1 MAALFETGG
10 EDAHA
15 FVGAPFEQPAPKG
28 ERSDFGTRIA
38 AHWPVVARELKRLYP
53 QVGQRDDL
61 LARLDRLVRAAH
73 KARPAHLKAR
83 DIRLAATPDWFQ
95 RPNQIGYSLY
105 VDRFGGTLSGL
116 IETIPHLTALG
127 VTYLHL
133 LPIFLPQSG
142 ESDGGFAVADHRRVD
157 PRLGTNADLAR
168 LARALDE
175 AGITLCLDVV
185 CNHTA
190 RDHAWAQA
198 ALTGDEA
205 AQARYH
211 IIRDERRV
219 AEIEATL
226 DEVFPDDAPKNFT
239 YEPALSGW
247 VWTTFYPYQWDLNY
261 ANPDVFVELVD
272 VVLTLANLGAG
283 ALRLDAVAYIWKDIG
298 TICRGRPEA
307 HAVLAALRA
316 IVDIVAPGTLLK
328 AEAIE
333 TGNAAAAYFGDGHE
347 CQLAYNNALMGLIW
361 ATLAGKSA
369 APWRHAI
376 EEVAATPEGSS
387 WLLYLRCHDDIGW
400 DVLSPFIDG
409 TPLVRRSVID
419 RIADQFE
426 GKSPAAFGKG
436 IPFQANATHRR
447 ATNGTLAALVG
458 LPTDEPGEEDL
469 AILRIILL
477 YATLF
482 AFPGLPVI
490 WMGDELGT
498 TNAPLTGEGDGRA
511 AQRPLLNAADFLDQ
525 SRLKPLS
532 RLVLG
537 IVRHLTSLRAACPA
551 FHAASPIVVPGGEG
565 LPDAVLAIRRG
576 LDDSAVLML
585 GNFSPAPVTV
595 DWRWL
600 SAQTP
605 HFALVDLIG
614 GQTIGCEADLVLE
627 PYQALW
633 LAPPAASR

>member
-1 MAALFETGG
+1 MVALFETRDEYARSVDDSPLDQRAQG
-10 EDAHA
+10 
-15 FVGAPFEQPAPKG
+15 G
-28 ERSDFGTRIA
+28 ERSELDRRIA
-38 AHWPVVARELKRLYP
+38 AQWPSITRELERLYIQP
-53 QVGQRDDL
+53 HELDDL
-61 LARLDRLVRAAH
+61 LLRLDRLVRAFH

-83 DIRLAATPDWFQ
+83 DARLAAAPDWFQ
-95 RPNQIGYSLY
+95 QPRQIGYSLY
-105 VDRFGGTLSGL
+105 VDRFAGTLSGL
-116 IETIPHLTALG
+116 IETIPHLQQLG

-142 ESDGGFAVADHRRVD
+142 DNDGGFAVADHRRVD
-157 PRLGTNADLAR
+157 PRLGTNDDLGR

-198 ALTGDEA
+198 ARAGDPASE
-205 AQARYH
+205 ARYH

-219 AEIEATL
+219 AEIEAAL
-226 DEVFPDDAPKNFT
+226 DEVFPEDAPKNFT
-239 YEPALSGW
+239 FEPALGGW

-283 ALRLDAVAYIWKDIG
+283 AMRLDAVAYIWKDIG
-298 TICRGRPEA
+298 TLCRGRPEA
-307 HAVLAALRA
+307 HAILAALRGL
-316 IVDIVAPGTLLK
+316 VDIVAPGTLLK

-333 TGNAAAAYFGDGHE
+333 TGNAAAAYFGGGRACH
-347 CQLAYNNALMGLIW
+347 LAYNNALMGLIW
-361 ATLAGKSA
+361 ATLAGASA
-369 APWRHAI
+369 APWRRAMT
-376 EEVAATPEGSS
+376 EAAATPDGAS

-400 DVLSPFIDG
+400 EVLSPFIDA

-419 RIADQFE
+419 RIADTFE
-426 GKSPAAFGKG
+426 GRSPQAFGKG
-436 IPFQANATHRR
+436 IPFQVNATQRR

-458 LPTDEPGEEDL
+458 LPTDEQGEEDL
-469 AILRIILL
+469 AIRRVILL
-477 YATLF
+477 YATLL

-498 TNAPLTGEGDGRA
+498 TNVPLSGDGDSRA
-511 AQRPLLNAADFLDQ
+511 AQRPVLNRDDLIDQ

-537 IVRHLTSLRAACPA
+537 VVRHLTGLRATCPA
-551 FHAASPIVVPGGEG
+551 LHAASPIALPDGAG
-565 LPDAVLAIRRG
+565 LPDAVLAILRG
-576 LDDSAVLML
+576 AGDSALL
-585 GNFSPAPVTV
+585 ILSNFSAQSVTI

-605 HFALVDLIG
+605 HFTLVDLIG
-614 GQTIGCEADLVLE
+614 GQTIGVEADLVLE

-633 LAPPAASR
+633 LAPPPAAC